1 VVGADSDDEVA
12 TAVAM
17 DGVALPR
24 VLAVVVLV
32 PMLLLPLT
40 VLLAAPISIRVPLY
54 EKSPSK
60 WRREGAG
67 RDHPDHE

>member
-1 VVGADSDDEVA
+1 VVGAASDDEVA

-32 PMLLLPLT
+32 PMLLLLLT
-40 VLLAAPISIRVPLY
+40 VLPAAPISIRVPLY
-54 EKSPSK
+54 EKKPTSVATRGRVSRSP
-60 WRREGAG
+60 
-67 RDHPDHE
+67 